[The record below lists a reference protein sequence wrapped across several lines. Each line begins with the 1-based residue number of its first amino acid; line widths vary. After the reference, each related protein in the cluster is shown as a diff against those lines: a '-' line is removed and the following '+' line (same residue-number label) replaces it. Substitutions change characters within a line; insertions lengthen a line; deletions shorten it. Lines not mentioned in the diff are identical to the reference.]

1 MYIQYM
7 VPFTMYI
14 YVKQLVYK
22 GPVELTLTAAHSW
35 MVRSPRLL
43 ETYRRL
49 RLSRSNS
56 GQ

>member
-1 MYIQYM
+1 
-7 VPFTMYI
+7 MYI

-56 GQ
+56 G